1 MIKHITFAS
10 DNMSISA
17 ELCRKSALAHGC
29 DVSKIFT
36 PDDLKGTEFYYHNR
50 SILSKSRGV
59 GYWMWKP
66 YFLLREIVSLQRGS
80 FIIYTDAGVEF
91 VNSVDYLIKSMS
103 SYCLLFQNNYK
114 HSEWCKGDVMAYTPD
129 YTGNQVQASAM
140 IFMAGEKS
148 EKIIMDWLIH
158 CQLPGLIDD
167 SPSKLPN
174 YPGFQEHRHDQ
185 AILTSVAV
193 QKNIPLHWWPA
204 QYLDGKFTYDKNGLT
219 DNYPVIF
226 HHHRKRNDEWK

>member
-29 DVSKIFT
+29 DVSRIYGIEDIF
-36 PDDLKGTEFYYHNR
+36 GTDFLERNYD
-50 SILSKSRGV
+50 ILTQNRGV
-59 GYWMWKP
+59 GYWLWKP
-66 YFLLREIVSLQRGS
+66 YFILQEIETLP
-80 FIIYTDAGVEF
+80 FDNFLIYTDAGVEF
-91 VNSVDYLIKSMS
+91 VNHINHLINSMDDI
-103 SYCLLFQNNYK
+103 LLFQNNYK

-129 YTGNQVQASAM
+129 YSGNQVQASAM
-140 IFMAGEKS
+140 IFRNSISA
-148 EKIIMDWLIH
+148 IMFTEQWLSRCEI
-158 CQLPGLIDD
+158 PGLIDD

-193 QKNIPLHWWPA
+193 QKNISLHWWPA

>member
-10 DNMSISA
+10 ENMSISA
-17 ELCRKSALAHGC
+17 EVCRKSALAHGC
-29 DVSKIFT
+29 DVSRIYGKEDIF
-36 PDDLKGTEFYYHNR
+36 GTDFLERNYD
-50 SILSKSRGV
+50 ILTQNRGV
-59 GYWMWKP
+59 GYWLWKP
-66 YFLLREIVSLQRGS
+66 YFIMQELESLE
-80 FIIYTDAGVEF
+80 FDDFLIYTDAGVEF
-91 VNSVDYLIKSMS
+91 VNSVNHLINSMDDI
-103 SYCLLFQNNYK
+103 LLFQNNYK
-114 HSEWCKGDVMAYTPD
+114 HSEWCKGDVMAFTPD
-129 YTGNQVQASAM
+129 YSGNQVQASAM
-140 IFMAGEKS
+140 IFKVCDQS
-148 EKIIMDWLIH
+148 IYFVDTWLNRCEI
-158 CQLPGLIDD
+158 PGLIDD

>member
-10 DNMSISA
+10 ENMSISA
-17 ELCRKSALAHGC
+17 EVCRKSALAHGC
-29 DVSKIFT
+29 DVSRIYGKEDIF
-36 PDDLKGTEFYYHNR
+36 GTDFLERNYD
-50 SILSKSRGV
+50 ILTQNRGV
-59 GYWMWKP
+59 GYWLWKP
-66 YFLLREIVSLQRGS
+66 YFILQELETLS
-80 FIIYTDAGVEF
+80 FDDFLIYTDAGVEF
-91 VNSVDYLIKSMS
+91 VNHVDHLINSMDDI
-103 SYCLLFQNNYK
+103 LLFQNNYK

-129 YTGNQVQASAM
+129 YSGNQVQASAM
-140 IFMAGEKS
+140 IFKVCDQS
-148 EKIIMDWLIH
+148 IYFVDTWLNRCEI
-158 CQLPGLIDD
+158 PGLIDD

>member
-29 DVSKIFT
+29 DVSRIYGKENIF
-36 PDDLKGTEFYYHNR
+36 GTDFLERNYD
-50 SILSKSRGV
+50 ILTQNRGV
-59 GYWMWKP
+59 GYWLWKP
-66 YFLLREIVSLQRGS
+66 YFILQELETLS
-80 FIIYTDAGVEF
+80 FDDFLIYTDAGVEF
-91 VNSVDYLIKSMS
+91 VNHINHLINSMDDI
-103 SYCLLFQNNYK
+103 LLFQNNYK

-129 YTGNQVQASAM
+129 YSGNQVQASAM
-140 IFMAGEKS
+140 IFRNS
-148 EKIIMDWLIH
+148 ISSIMFTEQWLSRCEI
-158 CQLPGLIDD
+158 PGLIDD